1 MEFTKAYLDTYLN
14 VRKNQSGVFARLSD
28 VVLREVLTN
37 HQDDLSS
44 AMLSHYQN
52 NDMSERDLNFVLDT
66 FTGDDRD
73 IYINKIFD
81 LALTKQQFSYTNE
94 YKKILMHHFA
104 KRKIPAF
111 KKYLDRALDPTNPLF
126 LINEGDGKYIAKRI
140 ASSKIKITTH
150 QANFLLQK
158 IRAIKTNEEA
168 QYLLFLRVIDYLS
181 NFSAV
186 GYKVF
191 EEKFHQLLG
200 NRVWPMKDSSCVEIL
215 RICRDETLRY
225 RLAKEFLK
233 KPYGSESLKKKLAKN
248 FPDIQRLFNME

>member
-1 MEFTKAYLDTYLN
+1 MEFTKAYLDSFIKNKSSLRGLHRFSDTCLRHMLADHQSELGKVMLN
-14 VRKNQSGVFARLSD
+14 Y
-28 VVLREVLTN
+28 
-37 HQDDLSS
+37 
-44 AMLSHYQN
+44 YQVS
-52 NDMSERDLNFVLDT
+52 DMSETDLSFVLDT

-73 IYINKIFD
+73 IYVNKIFD

-126 LINEGDGKYIAKRI
+126 LINEEDGKYIAKRI

-158 IRAIKTNEEA
+158 ICAIKTYEEA

-181 NFSAV
+181 NFSTV

-200 NRVWPMKDSSCVEIL
+200 NRAWPMKDSSCVEIL